1 MNMIDNPPHTGNGY
15 SRLGTDEIYREH
27 LGAAGF
33 KRDTEFDDTV
43 IRYLDE
49 SVVGPGQADYFIIP
63 CMHKRLDDGGK
74 QISFG

>member
-33 KRDTEFDDTV
+33 KRDTEFNDTV
-43 IRYLDE
+43 VRYLDE
-49 SVVGPGQADYFIIP
+49 SVVSPGQARVRFEEADYLVIVP
-63 CMHKRLDDGGK
+63 CMHK
-74 QISFG
+74 